1 MNMIFDFLL
10 IIDTKFLCD
19 CMMENVKLVKVDHEY
34 NMMIDWG
41 KWAFEVCL
49 ECKKFTNSS
58 PCLIVLAENMRS

>member
-19 CMMENVKLVKVDHEY
+19 CMMENLKHVKVDHI

-58 PCLIVLAENMRS
+58 PCLIVLAENVKS